1 MTALQIPS
9 PDGAQRNPG
18 PIGSTTNVSR
28 RLIERTLVNVLFD
41 LDGTLTDPRQG
52 ILACF
57 QYALEA
63 LHFDLP
69 TDRELEGFIGPP
81 LRESFA
87 RLFGPNN
94 QTRVEQA
101 VALYRE
107 RFAAEGMFE
116 NSVYPGIVEVLAE
129 LSDHGTRLSVATVK
143 PTVFAERIVE
153 HFGLGRFFHGV
164 YGSEL
169 NGTPLDKTYL
179 LADLLKAESLSPTET
194 IMIGD
199 RAHDVLAA
207 KINGIPSIGVL
218 WGYGSRCPY
227 SRETSRRKRLWR

>member
-1 MTALQIPS
+1 MNI
-9 PDGAQRNPG
+9 
-18 PIGSTTNVSR
+18 
-28 RLIERTLVNVLFD
+28 LFD
-41 LDGTLTDPRQG
+41 LDGTLTDPRRG

-57 QYALEA
+57 KYALEA
-63 LHFDLP
+63 LHFDPP
-69 TDRELEGFIGPP
+69 TDCELEEFIGPP
-81 LRESFA
+81 LHGSFA
-87 RLFGPNN
+87 RLLGSNN
-94 QTRVEQA
+94 QAMVKRA

-107 RFAAEGMFE
+107 RFAVEGMFE
-116 NSVYPGIVEVLAE
+116 NRVYPGIVEVLAQLRE
-129 LSDHGTRLSVATVK
+129 RGSRLSVATVK

-194 IMIGD
+194 IMTGD